1 LSQLKSSFKTGSAK
15 SNSEEEPVVEILNE
29 RAEKMKD
36 GENLISQLEG
46 VVHGTESE
54 PASRLSFN
62 VD

>member
-1 LSQLKSSFKTGSAK
+1 MSQLKSSFKTDSSK
-15 SNSEEEPVVEILNE
+15 SNGEPALVILNE
-29 RAEKMKD
+29 GAEKMKD
-36 GENLISQLEG
+36 GEDLISQLEG